1 MLNTSPTTNDENWMK
16 IIGIKREKIPVL
28 IIGNNPIEMTSI
40 YNLLIG
46 IRSKDYLADVCFNVK
61 DSFERISKTKPA
73 VVLIDDNLVLD
84 DINKFV
90 RVMKQNSK
98 TKQIKIIVL
107 KSSNW
112 NYNVIDHVDDYILK
126 ETVKADVLD
135 RLIKN
140 NLNPLVHQL
149 V

>member
-1 MLNTSPTTNDENWMK
+1 MLNTSSTTNNENWMK
-16 IIGIKREKIPVL
+16 ILGIKREKIPVL
-28 IIGNNPIEMTSI
+28 IIGNNPIEITSI

-46 IRSKDYLADVCFNVK
+46 IRSKDYLADVCFDVK
-61 DSFERISKTKPA
+61 DSFEIIAKTKPE

-90 RVMKQNSK
+90 RILKQNSK

-112 NYNVIDHVDDYILK
+112 NYLVIDHVDDYILK
-126 ETVKADVLD
+126 ETINADVID
-135 RLIKN
+135 KLIQN
-140 NLNPLVHQL
+140 NLIPLVHQL

>member
-1 MLNTSPTTNDENWMK
+1 MLNTSSTTNNENWMK
-16 IIGIKREKIPVL
+16 ILGIKRERIPVL
-28 IIGNNPIEMTSI
+28 IIGNNPIEITSI

-46 IRSKDYLADVCFNVK
+46 IRSKDYLADVCFDVK
-61 DSFERISKTKPA
+61 DSFEIITKTKPE

-90 RVMKQNSK
+90 RILKQNSK

-112 NYNVIDHVDDYILK
+112 NYHVIDHVDDYILK
-126 ETVKADVLD
+126 ETINADVID
-135 RLIKN
+135 KLIQN
-140 NLNPLVHQL
+140 NLIPLVHQL